1 MAKINI
7 TKSSGGTESLTLLN
21 AFKADNSDYVIFDSE
36 RLGSMGLPIIYVS
49 KYTDK
54 LEKINDVNEWQS
66 VKNYLKGIINGTN
79 FEYIKLPES
88 INADEVYYTP
98 LTLPQA
104 SFDAIK
110 SRYIVDNRSNSGEET
125 LALNDVSSI
134 SENVNINSSVTPA
147 LSNVAPTTPIMPNNN
162 VISNVEVTNN
172 PVNLAPISAVL
183 HETSIVNNTNPQ
195 HESVVDP
202 IVVPENPINNLENKN
217 IQAGFESDKETFL
230 RACENMFDA
239 LVSKYQ
245 KKLED
250 VERREQELARK
261 ELEIETKLRNAQEH
275 LANAEA
281 RETVANI
288 AHDHAQKVMDISAFM
303 PNNPNDNQAGVI

>member
-7 TKSSGGTESLTLLN
+7 TKSSGGTEALTLLN

-36 RLGSMGLPIIYVS
+36 RLGSMGLPIIYVA

-110 SRYIVDNRSNSGEET
+110 SRYVVDNGTNGEEPLT
-125 LALNDVSSI
+125 LNNVSSTL
-134 SENVNINSSVTPA
+134 ENGNMSSSVTPA
-147 LSNVAPTTPIMPNNN
+147 LSNVAPTTPIMPNND
-162 VISNVEVTNN
+162 VVSNVEVSSN
-172 PVNLAPISAVL
+172 PFNTESITAVL
-183 HETSIVNNTNPQ
+183 HENSTVNNVSQQTESIVKP
-195 HESVVDP
+195 V
-202 IVVPENPINNLENKN
+202 VVPQNPVNNLENKN
-217 IQAGFESDKETFL
+217 LQTEFESDKETFL
-230 RACENMFDA
+230 IW
-239 LVSKYQ
+239 LVSSVP
-245 KKLED
+245 LF
-250 VERREQELARK
+250 
-261 ELEIETKLRNAQEH
+261 
-275 LANAEA
+275 
-281 RETVANI
+281 
-288 AHDHAQKVMDISAFM
+288 S
-303 PNNPNDNQAGVI
+303 